1 MISPRTNQWSLVLVL
16 ALLGSAAW
24 AAEPNVPIHLEF
36 EISPTPLGPYAQPDP
51 HSVLYPLASRR
62 PAYAAAIP
70 LVPPIDWLP
79 SPSRRTMSNF
89 LGRYDTARRR
99 WREGYAEEYGGLSE
113 QQKAFLQ
120 AAENVLNYPTS
131 SFVQNRPDPNAPQ
144 RVLLF
149 AVTLEDAKKM
159 AQAYYAYARN
169 DWWRGYVTGLNDET
183 VPGWAQRVAQEEAR
197 AAELDQGLATAQ
209 KALADLVKTVPY
221 RTETEAHEAIGE
233 LDRMLNAA
241 QVEIAGIKAR
251 IMAIQGYQR
260 GVQYQETK
268 GANGET
274 VRVAVAHEKASPE
287 AAPKLD
293 ILFIEESIALRGAQA
308 REQMATRLREQAN
321 RYLDLKSTLTSAAA
335 ERKTLGENLDMH
347 RRELAG
353 RRQDLEAAMQQE
365 PKIPAKIVIYPV
377 QWANE
382 PSPN

>member
-1 MISPRTNQWSLVLVL
+1 MISPRKNQWSLVLVL
-16 ALLGSAAW
+16 ALIGSMAW
-24 AAEPNVPIHLEF
+24 AAEPNEIPIHLEF
-36 EISPTPLGPYAQPDP
+36 EISPTPLGPYAQPRAD
-51 HSVLYPLASRR
+51 SVLYPLASRR

-70 LVPPIDWLP
+70 LVPPLDWLP
-79 SPSRRTMSNF
+79 SPARHTMDNFVGNTKSRSPDF
-89 LGRYDTARRR
+89 
-99 WREGYAEEYGGLSE
+99 GYAYQPEAGLSE
-113 QQKAFLQ
+113 PQKAFLQ
-120 AAENVLNYPTS
+120 AAKGLLNGPDTGLLMH
-131 SFVQNRPDPNAPQ
+131 RPDPNAPLQ
-144 RVLLF
+144 VLLY
-149 AVTLEDAKKM
+149 ALTLEDAKQM
-159 AQAYYAYARN
+159 ARAYFRYARN

-197 AAELDQGLATAQ
+197 AAELDQGLATAR
-209 KALADLVKTVPY
+209 KALEDLVKTVPY
-221 RTETEAHEAIGE
+221 RTEAEAHEAIGE

-347 RRELAG
+347 RQELAG